1 MVDHIADGP
10 VVGPDLLEVVEVP
23 TAVVRGT
30 VPVSGLRDFFD
41 TSFRVLP
48 EVVAAQGAAI
58 GGPAF
63 GLYRGV
69 SGESIDL
76 EVGFAVDRAVQP
88 ERGVS
93 AGCLP
98 AGRVARVVH
107 VGNFDGLS
115 DAWDRLQVWIGEQ
128 GGVAGPVRWEV
139 YHTQPTPDMD
149 PSGLRTELNWLLS
162 D

>member
-1 MVDHIADGP
+1 MADHIADGS
-10 VVGPDLLEVVEVP
+10 VAGPGLVDVAEVT

-30 VPVSGLRDFFD
+30 VPPFGLRDFFD

-48 EVVAAQGAAI
+48 EVVAAQGVAI

-76 EVGFAVDRAVQP
+76 EVGFAVDKAVQP
-88 ERGVS
+88 ERGVT
-93 AGCLP
+93 AGRLP

-107 VGNFDGLS
+107 AGNFDGLN
-115 DAWDRLQVWIGEQ
+115 DTWDRLQAWIGEQ

-149 PSGLRTELNWLLS
+149 PSDLRTELNWLLS